1 MRSLLLFLLSEPV
14 GLLSKVK
21 SNVWITGKAT
31 QFDESQE
38 LAARLNSARQSMPR
52 DKVWKQMV
60 SSVKP
65 IALVKSHHQCHS
77 LRIQVV

>member
-31 QFDESQE
+31 QFDESEE
-38 LAARLNSARQSMPR
+38 LAASE
-52 DKVWKQMV
+52 
-60 SSVKP
+60 SS
-65 IALVKSHHQCHS
+65 
-77 LRIQVV
+77 